1 MLEGQPIVEQPVHFT
16 DLTHP
21 SDDFLELEL
30 IPNWSGTL
38 AGSPI
43 SINRFG
49 MRDRPDLTQQKPAGV
64 RRIAVVGS
72 SVVMGYGVAD
82 DQTFPLL
89 FEDGLNARR
98 KPDEPRYEVLNF
110 GVGKSFAIHRRALLD
125 RKVFSFDPD
134 IILIVAHQDEYL
146 GPVQHLAKLMANGN
160 PLPYPELREV
170 VGKVGVTSSTPWG
183 EAQAR
188 FQPHAREIVLAVYRD
203 LVAECRRRGI
213 PAIWV
218 YVPIPGVVAPTGL
231 EGELVQTAIA
241 AGFTVVKLSDWAGG
255 HAPSE
260 VKLGEADHHPNALG
274 QRLIARCLLEE
285 VARRPEL
292 IQGPRRDRP

>member
-64 RRIAVVGS
+64 RRIAIVGS

-82 DQTFPLL
+82 DQTFPRL
-89 FEDGLNARR
+89 FETGLNSQR
-98 KPDEPRYEVLNF
+98 KPDEPRYQVLNF
-110 GVGKSFAIHRRALLD
+110 GVGKSFAIHRLALLD

-134 IILIVAHQDEYL
+134 VIFIIAHQDEYL

-160 PLPYPELREV
+160 PLPYPGLREV
-170 VGKVGVTSSTPWG
+170 VAKVGITSSTPWG
-183 EAQAR
+183 EVQAR
-188 FQPHAREIVLAVYRD
+188 LQPHAREVVLAVYRD
-203 LVAECRRRGI
+203 PVAECRRRGI

-218 YVPIPGVVAPTGL
+218 YVPIPGVVAP
-231 EGELVQTAIA
+231 EGWRAN
-241 AGFTVVKLSDWAGG
+241 WCR
-255 HAPSE
+255 P
-260 VKLGEADHHPNALG
+260 P
-274 QRLIARCLLEE
+274 QRRVSPL
-285 VARRPEL
+285 
-292 IQGPRRDRP
+292 